1 MLKKSCKK
9 STLFVYILLL
19 SPLVSQNIQDL
30 QRLQEQYE
38 QQSRVRDIQGLEAG
52 SSNNL
57 DIESSQP
64 REVLVSPFFDA
75 FLDSSSNNTYYFGY
89 DFFSKRD
96 SVIFWE
102 NLPTPN
108 DYILG
113 PGDEIVISLWGQT
126 KIRENYIISKEGD
139 IYDDKVGLINLG
151 GKSIESAAK
160 YLINQYK
167 EVYSTLG
174 GNPPKTFFDL
184 SLGRLGSINVNFV
197 GECIYPGVYAL
208 HPYSNLITGL
218 IHSGGVDTTG
228 SLRKIKIKRASGK
241 IINVDLYDYFL
252 KGNLPKNIQLKDQD
266 IVLVPVRESTVTINE
281 SVYRPGIYEGLKN
294 ETIFDLISYAGGNRP
309 NSSNMI
315 GIKRIVSSKINVDVN
330 KKFENYYIS
339 LDASKTKNISD
350 GDLITVKAISENVNE
365 VEVVGRVKKPGKY
378 YFFPGMR
385 ILDLI
390 DLSGGMNDLT
400 YALSMYD
407 DAQLVR
413 REPDRRYE
421 KVIPIKLSEL
431 DKADNKKNI
440 LLKNLDRLVIHKNSD
455 FFSQENVKIFGE
467 VKIPGSY
474 PLISDGET
482 LNSIISR
489 SGGMTQKA
497 LINGVEIYR
506 DSRYFNSGML
516 FSDQNSNDSENFNI
530 DDGTL
535 NATDEKVNKIRVA
548 WQNLNIKLMPG
559 DSVIVKESTGSVNV
573 SGEVYNPGLIE
584 YQKNKS
590 MNYYINS
597 SGGLTPIGNK
607 KDIIVIYANGVI
619 VPKRWYG
626 TPRIEDGSTIIV
638 NPKPIQEPFN
648 ITQFATNWTSII
660 SSVVTAVVLAKQL

>member
-1 MLKKSCKK
+1 MKKN
-9 STLFVYILLL
+9 TLFVYILFL
-19 SPLVSQNIQDL
+19 SPLASQSMQDL

-38 QQSRVRDIQGLEAG
+38 RQNRVGDIQTQNAEL
-52 SSNNL
+52 NNNI

-64 REVLVSPFFDA
+64 REVLISPLFDA
-75 FLDSSSNNTYYFGY
+75 LIDSTSNQIDYFGY

-126 KIRENYIISKEGD
+126 KIRENFVISKEGD
-139 IYDDKVGLINLG
+139 IYDEKIGLINIG
-151 GKSIESAAK
+151 GKSIESASK
-160 YLINQYK
+160 YLINQYE

-174 GNPPKTFFDL
+174 GSSPKTFFDL

-218 IHSGGVDTTG
+218 IQSGGVDTTG
-228 SLRKIKIKRASGK
+228 SLRKIKIKRASGGVV
-241 IINVDLYDYFL
+241 NVDLYDYFL
-252 KGNLPKNIQLKDQD
+252 KGNIPKNIQLKDQD
-266 IVLVPVRESTVTINE
+266 IILVPVRESTVTIEE

-294 ETIFDLISYAGGNRP
+294 ETIFDLISYAGGNKP
-309 NSSNMI
+309 NSSDII
-315 GIKRIVSSKINVDVN
+315 GVKRIVQPSANVNGSKKI
-330 KKFENYYIS
+330 ENFYIS
-339 LDASKTKNISD
+339 FDSSKTKNISD
-350 GDLITVKAISENVNE
+350 GDLITVKAMTEDVNE
-365 VEVVGRVKKPGKY
+365 VEIVGRVKRPGKY
-378 YFFPGMR
+378 YFFPEMR
-385 ILDLI
+385 ISDLI
-390 DLSGGMNDLT
+390 ELSGGMNDTT
-400 YALSMYD
+400 YNLSMYD

-413 REPDRRYE
+413 REPKRRYE
-421 KVIPIKLSEL
+421 RVIPIKLSEL

-440 LLKNLDRLVIHKNSD
+440 LLQNLDKLVVHENSD

-482 LNSIISR
+482 LNSIIFR

-497 LINGVEIYR
+497 LSNGVEIYR
-506 DSRYFNSGML
+506 DSRYFNNEMF
-516 FSDQNSNDSENFNI
+516 FSNQNNSDSDDLNFGNTTI
-530 DDGTL
+530 NST
-535 NATDEKVNKIRVA
+535 NRESAKIRVA

-559 DSVIVKESTGSVNV
+559 DSIIVKESTGSVNV
-573 SGEVYNPGLIE
+573 AGEVYNPGLIE

-590 MNYYINS
+590 LNYYINS
-597 SGGLTPIGNK
+597 SGGLTPQGNK
-607 KDIIVIYANGVI
+607 KDIIVVYANGVI

-638 NPKPIQEPFN
+638 NTKPLQEPFD

>member
-1 MLKKSCKK
+1 VLIKSCKK

-38 QQSRVRDIQGLEAG
+38 QQSRVRDIQGLEAE
-52 SSNNL
+52 SSNKF

-64 REVLVSPFFDA
+64 REILVSPFFDT
-75 FLDSSSNNTYYFGY
+75 FLDSSSNNINYFGY

-151 GKSIESAAK
+151 GKSIESAEK

-208 HPYSNLITGL
+208 HPYSNVITGL

-252 KGNLPKNIQLKDQD
+252 RGNLPKNIQLKDQD
-266 IVLVPVRESTVTINE
+266 VVLVLVRESTVTINE

-350 GDLITVKAISENVNE
+350 GDLITVEAISENVNE

-378 YFFPGMR
+378 YFYPGMR

-474 PLISDGET
+474 PLILDGET

-506 DSRYFNSGML
+506 DSRYFNSGMF
-516 FSDQNSNDSENFNI
+516 FSDQNSNNSENFNI
-530 DDGTL
+530 ADGTL
-535 NATDEKVNKIRVA
+535 NATDEEVNKIRVA

-590 MNYYINS
+590 LNYYINS
-597 SGGLTPIGNK
+597 SGGLTPRGNK

-626 TPRIEDGSTIIV
+626 APRIEDGSTIIV
-638 NPKPIQEPFN
+638 NPKPIQEPFD